1 MPPVLFWLLGAVGVA
16 AAAKIFSAAAKKANA
31 DLDSVR
37 RDGVTDRDDMRK
49 LERDPVTGTY
59 RPRKS

>member
-1 MPPVLFWLLGAVGVA
+1 MPPLVVWLIGAAGAVIG
-16 AAAKIFSAAAKKANA
+16 AKLWSMAEKKANE
-31 DLDSVR
+31 DLERVR
-37 RDGVTDRDDMRK
+37 NAEAGEVRQ

>member
-1 MPPVLFWLLGAVGVA
+1 MPPLVVWLIGAAGAVIG
-16 AAAKIFSAAAKKANA
+16 AKLWSMAEKKANE
-31 DLDSVR
+31 DLERVR
-37 RDGVTDRDDMRK
+37 NAEGEVRK

>member
-1 MPPVLFWLLGAVGVA
+1 MPPLVVWLIGAAGAVIGA
-16 AAAKIFSAAAKKANA
+16 RLWSMAEKKANE
-31 DLDSVR
+31 DLERMR
-37 RDGVTDRDDMRK
+37 RSAEGGEVRK

>member
-1 MPPVLFWLLGAVGVA
+1 MPPLIVWWIGVAGVAVG
-16 AAAKIFSAAAKKANA
+16 AKLWSMAEKKAND
-31 DLDSVR
+31 DLERVR
-37 RDGVTDRDDMRK
+37 SAEGSEVRQ

>member
-1 MPPVLFWLLGAVGVA
+1 MPPLVVWLIGAAGAVIG
-16 AAAKIFSAAAKKANA
+16 AKLWSMAEKKANE
-31 DLDSVR
+31 DIERVR
-37 RDGVTDRDDMRK
+37 KAEEGEVRQ

>member
-1 MPPVLFWLLGAVGVA
+1 MPPLVVWLIGAAGAVIG
-16 AAAKIFSAAAKKANA
+16 AKLWSMAEKKANE
-31 DLDSVR
+31 DLERVR
-37 RDGVTDRDDMRK
+37 DAEDGEVRQ

>member
-1 MPPVLFWLLGAVGVA
+1 MPPLVVWLIGAAGAVIG
-16 AAAKIFSAAAKKANA
+16 AKLWSLAEKKANEEIDRA
-31 DLDSVR
+31 RKNAEGGEVR
-37 RDGVTDRDDMRK
+37 Q

>member
-1 MPPVLFWLLGAVGVA
+1 MPPLIVWLIGAAGAVIG
-16 AAAKIFSAAAKKANA
+16 AKLWSMAERKANE
-31 DLDSVR
+31 DLERVR
-37 RDGVTDRDDMRK
+37 NAQEEDVRQ

>member
-1 MPPVLFWLLGAVGVA
+1 MPPLIVWLIGAAGAVIG
-16 AAAKIFSAAAKKANA
+16 AKLWSMAEKKANE
-31 DLDSVR
+31 DIERVR
-37 RDGVTDRDDMRK
+37 NAENDEVRQ

>member
-1 MPPVLFWLLGAVGVA
+1 MPPLVVWLIGAAGAVIG
-16 AAAKIFSAAAKKANA
+16 AKLWSMAEKKANE
-31 DLDSVR
+31 DLERVR
-37 RDGVTDRDDMRK
+37 NAEEGEVRQ

>member
-1 MPPVLFWLLGAVGVA
+1 MPPLVVWVLGAVGA
-16 AAAKIFSAAAKKANA
+16 ALGAKLWSMAERRANE
-31 DLDSVR
+31 DLERVR
-37 RDGVTDRDDMRK
+37 NAEDGDVRK

>member
-1 MPPVLFWLLGAVGVA
+1 MPPLLVWVIGAAGA
-16 AAAKIFSAAAKKANA
+16 LIGAKLWSMAEKKANE
-31 DLDSVR
+31 DLERVR
-37 RDGVTDRDDMRK
+37 NAQEDDVRK

>member
-1 MPPVLFWLLGAVGVA
+1 MPPLVVWLIGAAGAVIG
-16 AAAKIFSAAAKKANA
+16 AKLWSMAEKKANE
-31 DLDSVR
+31 DIERVR
-37 RDGVTDRDDMRK
+37 NAEEGEVRQ

>member
-1 MPPVLFWLLGAVGVA
+1 MPPLVVWLIGAAGAVIG
-16 AAAKIFSAAAKKANA
+16 AKLWSMAERRANE
-31 DLDSVR
+31 DLERVR
-37 RDGVTDRDDMRK
+37 NAERDEVRQ

>member
-1 MPPVLFWLLGAVGVA
+1 MPPLVVWLIGAAGAVIG
-16 AAAKIFSAAAKKANA
+16 AKLWSMAEKKANE
-31 DLDSVR
+31 DLERARNAEEGEVR
-37 RDGVTDRDDMRK
+37 Q